1 MAEKKTIQLEV
12 KTNSQ
17 EVIKDLNNTSEAV
30 ENLGNKTQEAGQKT
44 GVFNDIRNVMSKM
57 VPAFKNAQ
65 TGAIGFGSSLKALAL
80 NPVVLMLTA
89 IVGTAK
95 LIYEGFENTAE
106 GSKKLAA
113 SMIALKS
120 TTTNV
125 KDGLLGMAQA
135 LGYDLLSVFQ
145 AVTGQF
151 DAAKESFN
159 AANEISDKAWKQM
172 TKTIDKNT
180 VNQLYQIERRQQA
193 NEKFKKKLEIS
204 ESEINKLLVKSR
216 EILTDE
222 NNTIAEKSKALDEV
236 TKYETSYS
244 NKKVYAAKVDLEL
257 AKERVK
263 YTEKGSVTEKEAK
276 AKVREATIA
285 LNNAETENNQNR
297 IKLNRQRKMLHRQ
310 EIADSKEA
318 VAAAKAKA
326 KEEEEAAKESIKL
339 ENERLA
345 NLEKKEGDTRKAVQD
360 AENAYFESKLT
371 KQQQE
376 ERAVQE
382 KYFNLIEQAKQYN
395 IDTKVLEEAQQKE
408 LNDIKN
414 KYKQKEIDAIK
425 EANKL
430 KVEQENAFQLQ
441 VEDIDEANFQSRL
454 QNSMS
459 NKDYELELVRQ
470 KYFALE
476 QAAKGN
482 AEQEKIIAEAKEREI
497 AGIENNYRRKK
508 WEMASAALAALGDLT
523 TLYNAKNEKDARR
536 QFKIQKAFNLS
547 TAIINTGLAV
557 TAALTGGGNVAKIA
571 SSMNFV
577 EAGIAAAT
585 GAVNIAKIAATQY
598 DTSRQFGDDKS
609 SKPPSPTSLASMT
622 PSFNI
627 TGGNQTSQLL
637 QGLQAQPIKAYVVS
651 SDITSAQLLDQ
662 KAIKTSV
669 L

>member
-57 VPAFKNAQ
+57 VPAFKSAQ
-65 TGAIGFGSSLKALAL
+65 TGATGFGSSLKALAL

-180 VNQLYQIERRQQA
+180 VSQLYQIERRQQA

-326 KEEEEAAKESIKL
+326 KEEAEAAKESIKL
-339 ENERLA
+339 DNERLA

-408 LNDIKN
+408 LNDIKK

-430 KVEQENAFQLQ
+430 KLEQENAFQLQ

-459 NKDYELELVRQ
+459 SRDYELELVRQ

-482 AEQEKIIAEAKEREI
+482 AEQEKIIAEAKEKEI
-497 AGIENNYRRKK
+497 FAIQNNYRRKN
-508 WEMASAALAALGDLT
+508 WEMASQALSILSEAT
-523 TLYNAKNEKDARR
+523 TLFTAKNEKDARK

-547 TAIINTGLAV
+547 SAIINTGLAV
-557 TAALTGGGNVAKIA
+557 TGALTAGGNPIKLATG
-571 SSMNFV
+571 MQFV

-585 GAVNIAKIAATQY
+585 GAINIAKIAATQFGSTNNNM
-598 DTSRQFGDDKS
+598 DSNTPKNNTSQ
-609 SKPPSPTSLASMT
+609 SMT
-622 PSFNI
+622 PQFNVV
-627 TGGNQTSQLL
+627 GGNQTSQLL
-637 QGLQAQPIKAYVVS
+637 QGLSSQPLKAYVVA
-651 SDITSAQLLDQ
+651 SDITTAQMLEQ